1 MPRAGIF
8 HSTPAV
14 RHMAAR
20 SMAPN
25 TVIAWRIAAD
35 KKNKANTHR
44 KYLQCNIASAIAPM
58 AVIDIVAPLAV
69 VIVPKADSAP
79 MAVTK
84 IVRQAVVIVKKDT
97 PNAIMQTLANAKYG
111 TGIAEESCKG

>member
-1 MPRAGIF
+1 
-8 HSTPAV
+8 
-14 RHMAAR
+14 
-20 SMAPN
+20 
-25 TVIAWRIAAD
+25 
-35 KKNKANTHR
+35 
-44 KYLQCNIASAIAPM
+44 M

-84 IVRQAVVIVKKDT
+84 IVRQAVVIEKKDT

>member
-1 MPRAGIF
+1 MIVAIP
-8 HSTPAV
+8 V
-14 RHMAAR
+14 
-20 SMAPN
+20 
-25 TVIAWRIAAD
+25 VID
-35 KKNKANTHR
+35 
-44 KYLQCNIASAIAPM
+44 
-58 AVIDIVAPLAV
+58 VDIVAPLAV

-84 IVRQAVVIVKKDT
+84 IMRQAVMIVKKDT